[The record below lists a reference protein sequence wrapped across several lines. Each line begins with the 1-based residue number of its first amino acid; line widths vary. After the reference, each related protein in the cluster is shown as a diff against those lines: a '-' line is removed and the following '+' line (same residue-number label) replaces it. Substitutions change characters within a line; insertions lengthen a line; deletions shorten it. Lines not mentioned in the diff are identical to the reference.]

1 MVRWMNWAESVFLI
15 LVVGLF
21 SKIIAISSVNQ
32 KSVLLY
38 WLEKI
43 NQEYSNKIGATR

>member
-1 MVRWMNWAESVFLI
+1 MVRWMNFAENVFLI

-21 SKIIAISSVNQ
+21 SRIIAISSVNQ
-32 KSVLLY
+32 KSVLA

-43 NQEYSNKIGATR
+43 SRGYSNKIGATR

>member
-1 MVRWMNWAESVFLI
+1 MVRWMNWAENVFLI

-21 SKIIAISSVNQ
+21 SRIIAISSVNQ
-32 KSVLLY
+32 IFVLA

-43 NQEYSNKIGATR
+43 NLEYSNKIGATR